1 MKQPAHEASAPAKI
15 ILFGEHFVVYGTHAL
30 LAAIDRGTTA
40 RVQRRDDDN
49 IVINSDIG
57 SSAVYAK
64 SGMKILRGGKKAKVI
79 LDPIH
84 DAIRRAHGEHRPSTG
99 LHVELS
105 SDIPYGVGLG
115 SSAASCVA
123 TIAAVDSL
131 FGSHG
136 RSWIC
141 KRAVES
147 ERLIHKNS
155 SGADCYVSTFGG
167 VMRYSKAEGYKKIKT
182 VKQLSLVV
190 SSTGILHSTGRLVE
204 RVSKFRESHPT
215 EFKRLSDMADE
226 ICASALQAMES
237 GNVEMLGELMS
248 QNQRLLREIGVSHSK
263 AELLITSSLDAG
275 ALGAKITGAGGGGAI
290 IALARSAKD
299 SARIA
304 AAIKEQGY
312 DSMEVQTDCKGLVI
326 EKQA

>member
-1 MKQPAHEASAPAKI
+1 MKRPARVASAPAKI

-30 LAAIDRGTTA
+30 LSAINRGTTA
-40 RVQRRDDDN
+40 RAQRRDDDK

-57 SSAVYAK
+57 ASAAYTK

-79 LDPIH
+79 LEPIH
-84 DAIRRAHGEHRPSTG
+84 DAIRRAHGHMPSTG
-99 LHVELS
+99 VHVELT
-105 SDIPYGVGLG
+105 SDIPHGVGLG

-141 KRAVES
+141 ERAVES

-167 VMRYSKAEGYKKIKT
+167 IMGFSKAEGYKKIKT
-182 VKQLSLVV
+182 VKQLRLVV
-190 SSTGILHSTGRLVE
+190 GSTGILHSTGMLVE
-204 RVSKFRESHPT
+204 RVGKFRASHPT
-215 EFKRLSDMADE
+215 EFKKLSDMADE
-226 ICASALQAMES
+226 ICASALQAIEL
-237 GNVEMLGELMS
+237 GNVEMLGELIS

-263 AELLITSSLDAG
+263 AELLINLSLNAG

-304 AAIKEQGY
+304 AAIREQGY
-312 DSMEVQTDCKGLVI
+312 DSIEVQTDCKGLVL